1 MLYNIVTV
9 FLMTTAL
16 MPPAILQYY
25 AFEPLLKHRQKVLV
39 LGGYAVLYLMELI
52 FFLYMFVWGPWE
64 HSFILYKKVFIIA
77 WIPHFLWAVVT
88 IRPYVF
94 LHLYVFSIRA
104 ACTIFVHTLMALIL
118 LAIFHGNSSRP
129 ALSAAIYPAQW
140 LLYIV
145 CYMALMP
152 MLRRYFNEVF
162 VKYRHLTT
170 HHYWKYISML
180 PLFLLLDMY
189 FIMASS
195 DVLIMDRM
203 LLPRSILLLALL
215 IIAQS
220 IRTGLRQTDQT
231 LKMYERTENMT
242 AQIEASHDYTHSLL
256 ESQDQMKAIYK
267 KRKAF
272 LDELEQLI
280 VSHRSQE
287 ALQLIEERG
296 NRCRAESD

>member
-64 HSFILYKKVFIIA
+64 HSFILYKKVFVIA

-118 LAIFHGNSSRP
+118 PGRPCRQPSIRPNGCSISSATWP
-129 ALSAAIYPAQW
+129 LCPCCA
-140 LLYIV
+140 V
-145 CYMALMP
+145 
-152 MLRRYFNEVF
+152 
-162 VKYRHLTT
+162 
-170 HHYWKYISML
+170 ISMK
-180 PLFLLLDMY
+180 
-189 FIMASS
+189 SS
-195 DVLIMDRM
+195 
-203 LLPRSILLLALL
+203 
-215 IIAQS
+215 
-220 IRTGLRQTDQT
+220 
-231 LKMYERTENMT
+231 
-242 AQIEASHDYTHSLL
+242 
-256 ESQDQMKAIYK
+256 
-267 KRKAF
+267 
-272 LDELEQLI
+272 
-280 VSHRSQE
+280 
-287 ALQLIEERG
+287 
-296 NRCRAESD
+296 

>member
-64 HSFILYKKVFIIA
+64 HSFILYKKSLSSPGFPISLGRRDDPA
-77 WIPHFLWAVVT
+77 LCIPPSLRLFHPRSLYDL
-88 IRPYVF
+88 RPHPDGPDPAG
-94 LHLYVFSIRA
+94 HLPWRQLPA
-104 ACTIFVHTLMALIL
+104 
-118 LAIFHGNSSRP
+118 

-140 LLYIV
+140 LFYIV

-203 LLPRSILLLALL
+203 ILPRSILLLALL

-220 IRTGLRQTDQT
+220 IRTGLR
-231 LKMYERTENMT
+231 
-242 AQIEASHDYTHSLL
+242 
-256 ESQDQMKAIYK
+256 
-267 KRKAF
+267 
-272 LDELEQLI
+272 
-280 VSHRSQE
+280 
-287 ALQLIEERG
+287 
-296 NRCRAESD
+296 

>member
-16 MPPAILQYY
+16 MPPAIFQYY

-64 HSFILYKKVFIIA
+64 HSFILYKKVFVIA

-118 LAIFHGNSSRP
+118 LAIFHGDSSRP

-140 LLYIV
+140 LFYIV

-220 IRTGLRQTDQT
+220 IRTGLR
-231 LKMYERTENMT
+231 
-242 AQIEASHDYTHSLL
+242 
-256 ESQDQMKAIYK
+256 
-267 KRKAF
+267 
-272 LDELEQLI
+272 
-280 VSHRSQE
+280 
-287 ALQLIEERG
+287 
-296 NRCRAESD
+296 